1 MSDYEIL
8 LGELDKIKQ
17 KWAPASTTREHT
29 AKILLIA
36 CFVVPL
42 CMRSSG
48 LSKLLT

>member
-8 LGELDKIKQ
+8 LEELDKIKK
-17 KWAPASTTREHT
+17 KWAPASITREHT

-42 CMRSSG
+42 CMRLRGRSS
-48 LSKLLT
+48 LRT